1 MDNRGMKMI
10 YSCILITLFLR
21 YSSQVYVGCYKDLS
35 NHRVFPHAKP
45 SSTDMNVEMCIK
57 ACSGNR
63 YAGVENGDECWCGAS
78 VDDDTKVT
86 EDHCRMQC
94 SGDHGQICGDA
105 WYISVYTTAS
115 DFSNA
120 VTKGYISSASGLD
133 KVSGLAASRAHPG
146 YLYAINDNA
155 GADKIYMVHDDT
167 AKVAGVLTVQHS
179 HEFDWEDIAVGDC
192 PRGSGPCIFVADTGS
207 QHHNQATVYAI
218 MEPSATH
225 TQNVQVEATYDY
237 KWSEGSS
244 EAMVVDS
251 SGDVYMFSEKSGKPA
266 HMAKLPSQNWNN
278 GKINTIYSTL
288 TLPFTSS
295 NSGPLAADISPSGT
309 DLLIKTLNHIYYWSM
324 PDKSVTNALQH
335 SGIGVPSVNEHRGE
349 SVAWKWNGNGY
360 YTVAQDSHQALHFFQ
375 RNVPTPP
382 TQASHATP
390 KPTHHTT
397 TTKPTSPHSVTP
409 FPDTGYYNELVEI
422 GHVDSSK
429 GLQMTSGLAASRKH
443 PGYLYAIND
452 NSHSTSI
459 YIVDEWRA
467 SVVATLHVMSA
478 SASDWEDIAVGPCP
492 GYETCI
498 YIADTGSGG
507 HPAKNTVYKIKEPKH
522 IKTQNVHLETSL
534 HFTWSEGSS
543 EALMVDK
550 NGDVYILSEATGS
563 GSKLAK
569 LPSNGWGQSHPVALS
584 HLLTLPL
591 HTSTLGPVAAD
602 ISPNGQD
609 MLIKTVNHM
618 YHWHMSDGD
627 VEKALQHPGE
637 QVAYHTEDRGEAVA
651 WNTDGNGYFTFG
663 QTGNDILYLFRHR
676 ADPVCNW
683 CH

>member
-1 MDNRGMKMI
+1 MDNRDMEMT
-10 YSCILITLFLR
+10 YSLVLITLFLR
-21 YSSQVYVGCYKDLS
+21 YSSQAYVGCYEDLS
-35 NHRVFPHAKP
+35 NHRGFPHEKQ

-63 YAGVENGDECWCGAS
+63 YAGVENGDECGAS
-78 VDDDTKVT
+78 GDDDTKVT

-94 SGDHGQICGDA
+94 SGDHGQTCGDA

-146 YLYAINDNA
+146 YLYDINDNA

-192 PRGSGPCIFVADTGS
+192 PRGSGTCIFVADTGS
-207 QHHNQATVYAI
+207 QHHNQATGYAI
-218 MEPSATH
+218 MAPAATH

-237 KWSEGSS
+237 KWSSS

-295 NSGPLAADISPSGT
+295 NSGPLAADISASGT

-335 SGIGVPSVNEHRGE
+335 SGIGVPSVNEHRIGINE
-349 SVAWKWNGNGY
+349 PTPSDCNGNHCWG
-360 YTVAQDSHQALHFFQ
+360 
-375 RNVPTPP
+375 
-382 TQASHATP
+382 
-390 KPTHHTT
+390 
-397 TTKPTSPHSVTP
+397 
-409 FPDTGYYNELVEI
+409 
-422 GHVDSSK
+422 
-429 GLQMTSGLAASRKH
+429 
-443 PGYLYAIND
+443 
-452 NSHSTSI
+452 
-459 YIVDEWRA
+459 
-467 SVVATLHVMSA
+467 
-478 SASDWEDIAVGPCP
+478 
-492 GYETCI
+492 
-498 YIADTGSGG
+498 
-507 HPAKNTVYKIKEPKH
+507 
-522 IKTQNVHLETSL
+522 
-534 HFTWSEGSS
+534 EGSS

-569 LPSNGWGQSHPVALS
+569 LPSNGWGQSHPVTLS

-602 ISPNGQD
+602 ISPNGQV

-618 YHWHMSDGD
+618 YHWHMFDGD

-651 WNTDGNGYFTFG
+651 WNTDGNGYFNCQHLVFFDWTIEKAYHPRRQQHFEKHRLKCG
-663 QTGNDILYLFRHR
+663 DCGTNVPANKRCQKGKALMFTGDYTEHISSSHPVQLTLQHWEYYKNESACRKPAIYGSLALLLEKAIQGIAGTVKNVTKIRSGSLLIECVKREQAANLMETKSFANIPVKCYPHKSLNFSKGIIRDRDRSLADLSTDDIVSRMLLHE
-676 ADPVCNW
+676 N
-683 CH
+683 